1 MIIVVLLGGMGP
13 LGCQSDPTG
22 DGSEKNQHRDTAVVA
37 SNIVKYVAE
46 LTELLPRYY
55 DVLGIDY
62 GVDEPP
68 WKTALT
74 NMGSL
79 KLNSGIQTMI
89 ETSVAS
95 VDKVLGKRFAS
106 SSASPS
112 NTLFMPVNLLVGL
125 LRAMTEKTSFRKLCS
140 KNDPCQFPRQV
151 FKRFVLDF
159 RICFNSQKRTQP
171 STDYYRL
178 YRGLVDYSKL
188 AFNIEEKA
196 ARVLA
201 MEFLDTYVLPIYL
214 VNSFPF
220 LTTYRWT
227 TKPDMYYPRDLVV
240 IEEFIA
246 SGPPDDSE
254 PDKFRS
260 IDIFRRFYEYAKSFW
275 DNRVIIEKDNPTKS
289 RELYATIK
297 SIVTDIRHTR

>member
-1 MIIVVLLGGMGP
+1 MVLLCGMGP
-13 LGCQSDPTG
+13 FGCQSDPKG
-22 DGSEKNQHRDTAVVA
+22 DASENNQRSDTTVVA
-37 SNIVKYVAE
+37 SNTVKYVAK

-62 GVDEPP
+62 GVNEPP
-68 WKTALT
+68 WKTALK

-79 KLNSGIQTMI
+79 KLSPGTQTMI

-95 VDKVLGKRFAS
+95 VDKVLDKRFAS

-125 LRAMTEKTSFRKLCS
+125 LRAYTEKNSFRSMCS
-140 KNDPCQFPRQV
+140 DRKDPCQFPRQV
-151 FKRFVLDF
+151 FTRFVLDF
-159 RICFNSQKRTQP
+159 KPCVHTQKRTQP
-171 STDYYRL
+171 AADYYRF

-196 ARVLA
+196 ARIVA

-214 VNSFPF
+214 VNSFSF
-220 LTTYRWT
+220 LTSYRWT
-227 TKPDMYYPRDLVV
+227 TKPDVYYPRDLVV
-240 IEEFIA
+240 IEEFIG
-246 SGPPDDSE
+246 SGPPDDSD
-254 PDKFRS
+254 PDKSRS
-260 IDIFRRFYEYAKSFW
+260 IDIFKRFYEYAKSFW
-275 DNRVIIEKDNPTKS
+275 DNRVIIENDNPTKS

-297 SIVTDIRHTR
+297 SIATDIRHTR